1 MRLRRR
7 NRNHERDRIEPRLPR
22 QRRAAAGLQ
31 PEPAPHDH
39 GEAPAAVAV
48 VAEPPPDAP
57 AVPRLNHA
65 PARHP
70 PKRGGDVA
78 FEVVARGP
86 RRSSGEEAWAR
97 PSPRID
103 WRWMVAVPLAGAL
116 VLVGSLAAVLA
127 LVDKRRDEGFT
138 VAPLLGYEV
147 ERGEVADEAGFL
159 AANPANLM
167 DEATAI
173 LADHG
178 AATSPGQ
185 AAPLVRASQRA
196 ALTAAGRWRPWPSR
210 PVVARRAALECALV
224 TDRQPPFMVV
234 SGHCEDHS
242 PFRAYFVREQ
252 GRLRLDW
259 EATSAFSEIPIA
271 DLPGATPH
279 TPVAIRCLL
288 RPRTFYTASLPEEQY
303 RCYLLENADARCFV
317 WGYAERDSAL
327 DRKLDGSLSADSAF
341 MEKKPG
347 ERVIVALTAPPQRD
361 SPAQFLVTDLLQ
373 IEWVMPSQAPE

>member
-22 QRRAAAGLQ
+22 QRRPAGLHSE
-31 PEPAPHDH
+31 PEPQDR
-39 GEAPAAVAV
+39 GKAPAAVAV

-103 WRWMVAVPLAGAL
+103 WRWMVAVPLVGAL

-147 ERGEVADEAGFL
+147 ERGEVSDEAGFL

-178 AATSPGQ
+178 AATTPEQ
-185 AAPLVRASQRA
+185 AAPLVLASQHA

-210 PVVARRAALECALV
+210 PAVARRAALECALV

-234 SGHCEDHS
+234 SGHCEDQS
-242 PFRAYFVREQ
+242 PFRAYFVRKQ

-303 RCYLLENADARCFV
+303 HCYLLESADARCFV
-317 WGYAERDSAL
+317 WGYAERDGAL
-327 DRKLDGSLSADSAF
+327 DRELDGSLSADSAF

-361 SPAQFLVTDLLQ
+361 SPAQFLITDLLQ